1 MPRNRRSNAL
11 ALAVLVCLLERPMH
25 PYEMATTMRTRG
37 KHESIR
43 LNYGSLYGVVQSLER
58 SRLIERQETEREG
71 RRPERTVYRLTDTG
85 RVECL
90 DWLSELL
97 STPVKEYTQF
107 EAGLSLLAAVPPEDA
122 LRLLEERAQRI
133 EMRLAAERSQRD
145 YATREAHLPRLFAI
159 EAEYTIALQEAEL
172 AWVNGLVE
180 EIRSGS
186 LEGLAWWSE
195 AHRSGMLASGERRDE
210 PEPE

>member
-145 YATREAHLPRLFAI
+145 YATREAHL
-159 EAEYTIALQEAEL
+159 